1 MNPPEPALELLSNVD
16 WFANVIRP
24 VGVPLSLTIEPVA
37 DWQSAIALRGK
48 PDSENAFLEAR
59 GRLTVALSA
68 NHRDSYRKWNDI
80 VRIARE
86 SIDDAIIPIVSA
98 ALPSRDDAEFVLSC
112 VQWDAMNY
120 VMEHVYRDLITP
132 TFYTMLYDV
141 YAAGHF
147 PCHWDEVWPDG
158 RLWVA

>member
-1 MNPPEPALELLSNVD
+1 MNPPEPALERLASVD
-16 WFANVIRP
+16 WFANLTRP
-24 VGVPLSLTIEPVA
+24 ISVSLPLAIQSVS
-37 DWQSAIALRGK
+37 DWPSAIELRGK
-48 PDSENAFLEAR
+48 FDSENAFLEAR

-68 NHRDSYRKWNDI
+68 NHRDSYRKWNDF
-80 VRIARE
+80 VRSARE
-86 SIDDAIIPIVSA
+86 TIDDAIIPTVSA
-98 ALPSRDDAEFVLSC
+98 ALPSQDDAEFILSC

-120 VMEHVYRDLITP
+120 VMEHVYSDLIP
-132 TFYTMLYDV
+132 PAFYTLLYDV